1 MFQILLNL
9 KFLTKKVYKDLSS
22 EAQYNPKA
30 FVENK
35 EKGYYAVPI
44 VNIKGTQKGAIV
56 VSVKDGKIVEK
67 ENYKAKL
74 KTTSMNTRVTYIDD
88 YYYVV
93 DNNLDVSSFELK

>member
-1 MFQILLNL
+1 MSR
-9 KFLTKKVYKDLSS
+9 D
-22 EAQYNPKA
+22 
-30 FVENK
+30 
-35 EKGYYAVPI
+35 
-44 VNIKGTQKGAIV
+44 TQKGAIV

-74 KTTSMNTRVTYIDD
+74 KTTSYGGMNTRVTYIDD